1 MVFSTLLSAG
11 SVADTW
17 WNKLDSSKK
26 TSWADVKIAF
36 MERWPAITVAEKT
49 GLDYQ
54 REILALRL
62 SDDEVGT
69 QIIIAGVAT
78 WAHLQFHNKLQQL
91 VSEAGAA
98 TTTGLVY
105 QVRENLP
112 VVVKELTT
120 PGLGEWKT
128 FLDEIKNIDT
138 NKLREKAEGAR
149 KKKEIEKTQNARLAR
164 LETLQTDAVEIM
176 RLQLQRTN
184 IDSNQTGQART
195 NTAYSTLPS
204 QTTRIR
210 YAPRGS
216 SPITRPSFRQRQPL
230 SPEERETMRS
240 RMDELTHHPDTAN
253 GRTAYEEQIRQWFA
267 KNGADGR
274 VNENTPFPLRP
285 GSAMICSG
293 ECFKCGAH
301 GHMAAECRVPEPSQL
316 AIQEKIWRSIAAKTL
331 GNYNRNTAVQIDV
344 AFEDEYTQQWEQ
356 GKGQGSSV

>member
-1 MVFSTLLSAG
+1 MASSTPSWFHGKADENAQNFLREVDRYIVLNDLKTEAGKVMVFSTLLSAG

-138 NKLREKAEGAR
+138 NKLREKAGE
-149 KKKEIEKTQNARLAR
+149 KKNKKETQKMEKTK
-164 LETLQTDAVEIM
+164 
-176 RLQLQRTN
+176 RTEKA
-184 IDSNQTGQART
+184 G
-195 NTAYSTLPS
+195 
-204 QTTRIR
+204 
-210 YAPRGS
+210 GS
-216 SPITRPSFRQRQPL
+216 
-230 SPEERETMRS
+230 
-240 RMDELTHHPDTAN
+240 
-253 GRTAYEEQIRQWFA
+253 
-267 KNGADGR
+267 
-274 VNENTPFPLRP
+274 
-285 GSAMICSG
+285 
-293 ECFKCGAH
+293 
-301 GHMAAECRVPEPSQL
+301 
-316 AIQEKIWRSIAAKTL
+316 
-331 GNYNRNTAVQIDV
+331 
-344 AFEDEYTQQWEQ
+344 
-356 GKGQGSSV
+356 